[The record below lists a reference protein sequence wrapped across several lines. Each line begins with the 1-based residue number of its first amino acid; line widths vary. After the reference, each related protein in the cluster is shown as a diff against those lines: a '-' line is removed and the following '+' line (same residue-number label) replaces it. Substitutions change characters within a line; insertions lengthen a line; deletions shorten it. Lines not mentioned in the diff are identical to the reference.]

1 MIFST
6 NFIKFVHISI
16 HMNFI
21 KVMVKVYMVKKAFQR
36 VKLPFYDLIDFFF
49 EEVNAWN
56 INKNF
61 VELLINFI

>member
-1 MIFST
+1 
-6 NFIKFVHISI
+6 
-16 HMNFI
+16 MNFI